1 MHSCYNKTYFLSHG
15 LIGAQSGC
23 DIISDSRISSSGQEE
38 RGRGVRREHAAGQ
51 TALQS
56 GLRLRQQPGQNQ
68 DSDR

>member
-1 MHSCYNKTYFLSHG
+1 MYFP
-15 LIGAQSGC
+15 IGAQSCC
-23 DIISDSRISSSGQEE
+23 DVIADSGFSSSGQEE
-38 RGRGVRREHAAGQ
+38 RGRGVGREHTTRQ